1 MLFIIRHFLQLMTLN
16 RCRLLLKLGKFSVLD
31 FYLMPTFIDFQHF
44 QKDFS
49 MSTIIWNPDSYYNW
63 LWWLWFG
70 RLFWIFYI
78 FCYFSFEIV
87 HKHIQISPLIQ
98 WSCDF
103 IMEYKWLSMPL
114 VSKLTIIIYLD
125 IYSMNWVYPKSWHLL

>member
-1 MLFIIRHFLQLMTLN
+1 MLIIIKIGKIFGARFLFN
-16 RCRLLLKLGKFSVLD
+16 AD
-31 FYLMPTFIDFQHF
+31 FYWFSTFSKRFLYLDYYL
-44 QKDFS
+44 KPLRV
-49 MSTIIWNPDSYYNW
+49 WNPDSYYNW